1 MWHAS
6 ASIKGSPV
14 LKPVREWR
22 NMERKVAE
30 RAIRVALQGVGRLNP
45 AHEVWAEEEFSI
57 HLRRLVND
65 EELAFVG
72 PAKDVRRTRPKNATS
87 AAEAAP
93 APDD

>member
-22 NMERKVAE
+22 NMERRVAE
-30 RAIRVALQGVGRLNP
+30 RAIRLALQGVGRLNP
-45 AHEVWAEEEFSI
+45 AHETWVEEEFSI

-72 PAKDVRRTRPKNATS
+72 PAKDVRRKNAAG